1 MVAFYFQIQYSVD
14 GNQIRFLQMFSA
26 KGWQNITYHCRN
38 SVAWNDENNS
48 KTNSI
53 KLRGDNGM
61 EYHALSA
68 KKFRPKVI
76 KDDCNVSVEPIISS
90 ISKFL
95 NTNNT
100 RNTIS
105 LSHTMRPY

>member
-1 MVAFYFQIQYSVD
+1 MKYNVD
-14 GNQIRFLQMFSA
+14 GSQIRFLQMFSA

-38 SVAWNDENNS
+38 SAAWNNENNN

-68 KKFRPKVI
+68 KKFRPIVI
-76 KDDCNVSVEPIISS
+76 KDECNVSME
-90 ISKFL
+90 
-95 NTNNT
+95 
-100 RNTIS
+100 
-105 LSHTMRPY
+105 LSTASGVG

>member
-1 MVAFYFQIQYSVD
+1 
-14 GNQIRFLQMFSA
+14 MFSA

-38 SVAWNDENNS
+38 SAAWNNENNS

-68 KKFRPKVI
+68 KKFRPIVI
-76 KDDCNVSVEPIISS
+76 KDECNVRMP
-90 ISKFL
+90 F
-95 NTNNT
+95 
-100 RNTIS
+100 
-105 LSHTMRPY
+105 PYLTLFP